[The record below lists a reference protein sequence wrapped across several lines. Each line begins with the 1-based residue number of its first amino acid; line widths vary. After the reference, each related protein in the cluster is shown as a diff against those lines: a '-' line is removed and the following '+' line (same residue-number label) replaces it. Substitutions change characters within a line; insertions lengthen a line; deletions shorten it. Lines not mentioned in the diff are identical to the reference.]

1 VTVSDSR
8 ARRRLIALFGAVTL
22 VAAACAPSPTG
33 SPSLS
38 STPTQAARATPVF
51 ADTIRIAVT
60 AGPLSPL
67 SNASTGLPPAFNKAT
82 LISTFIHEALY
93 RYDQH
98 LTPVPSLARSCDPS
112 SDGLTIT
119 CGLIEAN
126 FQNGDP
132 VTADDV
138 VFTYRLMSAN
148 THVGD
153 YAPPC
158 VTTLVTVGPT
168 FCLWEILDST
178 TKVDEHTVA
187 FHLKRPYAPFFTL
200 VLPAIWIDSQKVVRA
215 AFDAY
220 RAQVAGFAAKD
231 LDAEAAKLTR
241 EAEAPAGKCEP
252 LLQDVAQTAARAGLF
267 VPVRAEYENDACGY
281 ATALSLEL
289 AQAAASLG
297 APDEIT
303 AIALVYPDLSFDR
316 APTGA
321 GPYKLT
327 AYEPNK
333 QVALEAWAGWHGGAP
348 ATKHI
353 VFEIYPDDYTA
364 AKAVAHGEADWVEST
379 TASVSFDQLVNFP
392 SVVTGHSPVPGFDL
406 MVYNVRPGELF
417 SDLRL
422 RQALNLCLDKPA
434 IAAAGTDG
442 QTVAAYADV
451 SPGSWAYDAQ
461 LPKPARDVASAKA
474 LIEAS
479 GWTMGSDGVYA
490 KAGKP
495 LAAKIYVR
503 TNFAYRVKLAA
514 ILSGE
519 ARDCGM
525 DLAPVQID
533 FQAGLES
540 IMTWPNH
547 GPDTTQPFDLFLFGW
562 ILTWDPLNDIFAS
575 GQITT
580 KARPVGDNP
589 GGFSNPRVDALLG
602 RLETTYD
609 VQARADLS
617 RQYQEIIA
625 EQQPALFVDHWRQLD
640 AAAKGLRTTDGPL
653 DLNMPYVWAFP
664 ERVVLEISS
673 GS

>member
-1 VTVSDSR
+1 VTVSGSR
-8 ARRRLIALFGAVTL
+8 ARRRLIALLGAVTL
-22 VAAACAPSPTG
+22 VGAACAPSPTG
-33 SPSLS
+33 SPSSS
-38 STPTQAARATPVF
+38 STPTRAARATPVF

-60 AGPLSPL
+60 AGPLGPL

-82 LISTFIHEALY
+82 LVSTFIHAALY

-112 SDGLTIT
+112 ADGLTIT
-119 CGLIEAN
+119 CGLVEAN

-138 VFTYRLMSAN
+138 VFTYRLMNAN

-158 VTTLVTVGPT
+158 VIALVTVGPT
-168 FCLWEILDST
+168 FCPWEILDST

-200 VLPAIWIDSQKVVRA
+200 ALPAIWIDSQKVVRA

-220 RAQVAGFAAKD
+220 RAKVAAFAAKD
-231 LDAEAAKLTR
+231 LDAEATKLAK
-241 EAEAPAGKCEP
+241 EAEAPAGKCDP
-252 LLQDVAQTAARAGLF
+252 LLQDAAQTAARAGLF

-289 AQAAASLG
+289 AQAAASLE

-327 AYEPNK
+327 AYEPTK
-333 QVALEAWAGWHGGAP
+333 QVALEAWPGWHGGMP

-353 VFEIYPDDYTA
+353 VFEIYPDADTA
-364 AKAVAHGEADWVEST
+364 AKAVARGEADWVEST
-379 TASVSFDQLVNFP
+379 NASVSFDQLVNVP
-392 SVVTGHSPVPGFDL
+392 SVVTGHSPMPAFDL

-422 RQALNLCLDKPA
+422 RQAVDLCLDKPA
-434 IAAAGTDG
+434 MAAAGTDG
-442 QTVAAYADV
+442 QGVAAYADV
-451 SPGSWAYDAQ
+451 SPGSWAYDSQ
-461 LPKPARDVASAKA
+461 LPKPARDVAAAKA

-490 KAGKP
+490 KAGRP

-503 TNFAYRVKLAA
+503 TDAAYRVKIAA

-525 DLAPVQID
+525 DLVLYQID
-533 FQAGLES
+533 FQAGVES
-540 IMTWPNH
+540 ILTWPNH
-547 GPDTTQPFDLFLFGW
+547 GPDTTQPFDLFLFAW
-562 ILTWDPLNDIFAS
+562 LLSWDPLDDIFAS

-580 KARPVGDNP
+580 RALPGGDNP
-589 GGFSNPRVDALLG
+589 GGFSDPRVDALLG

-617 RQYQEIIA
+617 RQYQEIVA
-625 EQQPALFVDHWRQLD
+625 EQQPALFVDAGRALE

-653 DLNMPYVWAFP
+653 DLNVPYVWAFP
-664 ERVVLEISS
+664 ERLVLETSS